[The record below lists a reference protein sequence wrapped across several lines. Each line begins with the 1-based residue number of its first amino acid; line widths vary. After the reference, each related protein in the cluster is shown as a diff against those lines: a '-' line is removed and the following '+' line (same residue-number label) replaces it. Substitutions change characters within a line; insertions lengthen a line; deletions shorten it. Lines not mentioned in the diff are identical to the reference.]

1 MESKDKIDYT
11 PWKPGECVLDDKLSM
26 NLLGLAC
33 IHAHKTNNMR
43 AHIDALDLIEA
54 TVVANSY
61 LNMLIKIHHQKD
73 IQEDKE

>member
-1 MESKDKIDYT
+1 MEGQGRIEHI
-11 PWKPGECVLDDKLSM
+11 PWKPGECVLDDRVNM

-33 IHAHKTNNMR
+33 VHAHKTNNIR

-61 LNMLIKIHHQKD
+61 INIFMKLSHQEKN
-73 IQEDKE
+73 